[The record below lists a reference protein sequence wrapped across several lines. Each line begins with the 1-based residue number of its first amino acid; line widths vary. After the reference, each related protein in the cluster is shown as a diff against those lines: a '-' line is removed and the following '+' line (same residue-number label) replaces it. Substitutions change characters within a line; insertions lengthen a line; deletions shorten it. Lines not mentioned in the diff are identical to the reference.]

1 MDPSMIW
8 HFHKIE
14 KTLYKVVGNTMVWN
28 VLEIIE
34 IDNIFTIK
42 HFKLKDFQDV
52 FLNPIYNLN

>member
-1 MDPSMIW
+1 MIW

>member
-8 HFHKIE
+8 HFHKIK
-14 KTLYKVVGNTMVWN
+14 KTLYKFVGNAMVWN

-34 IDNIFTIK
+34 IDNILPSN
-42 HFKLKDFQDV
+42 FKLKDFQDV